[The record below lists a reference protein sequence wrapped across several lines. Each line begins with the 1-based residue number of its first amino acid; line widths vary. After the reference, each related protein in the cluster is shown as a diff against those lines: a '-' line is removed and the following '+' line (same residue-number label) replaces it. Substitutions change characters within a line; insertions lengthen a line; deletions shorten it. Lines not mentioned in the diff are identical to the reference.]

1 MGCVRSDRCVVGVST
16 SPRVEIVVSRAAAKA
31 AGVSFSQAFRVMI
44 REI

>member
-1 MGCVRSDRCVVGVST
+1 MGCVRSGRCVVGVST